1 MNLPTRHN
9 VVKLP
14 FIPWEE
20 YSISLSTLDKQ
31 RLSNPHHT
39 RAITL
44 QNPGK
49 GMIFFMKA
57 SLMTELLKIILDTSH
72 IFTNLDNGFAL
83 LALDTL
89 RVKEVYF
96 ITFSYKPVSKIE
108 KIIVK
113 EI

>member
-1 MNLPTRHN
+1 
-9 VVKLP
+9 
-14 FIPWEE
+14 
-20 YSISLSTLDKQ
+20 
-31 RLSNPHHT
+31 
-39 RAITL
+39 
-44 QNPGK
+44 
-49 GMIFFMKA
+49 
-57 SLMTELLKIILDTSH
+57 MTEPLKIILDTSH
-72 IFTNLDNGFAL
+72 IFTNLDNGFVL